1 MRQHLAP
8 WKDTGHRPVCGAT
21 NVHVLNESHFGVM
34 STREFDQIHQLV
46 LVDAADDD
54 GIQLDAGKERGR
66 DGDSIKDAVE
76 LVESRERSEPLGLQS
91 IETDRQAMETCVAE
105 RDRLRGEQ
113 YAVRGQGQVANRG
126 PCRKSPNQVRQI
138 APQERLPAREPNLVD
153 AERGEDVDQMLDLL
167 EL

>member
-66 DGDSIKDAVE
+66 HGDSIKDAVE
-76 LVESRERSEPLGLQS
+76 LVESRERSEPLGLQ
-91 IETDRQAMETCVAE
+91 
-105 RDRLRGEQ
+105 
-113 YAVRGQGQVANRG
+113 AV
-126 PCRKSPNQVRQI
+126 SYTHLT
-138 APQERLPAREPNLVD
+138 LPTS
-153 AERGEDVDQMLDLL
+153 DL
-167 EL
+167 